1 MFESR
6 QRLDLFQKL
15 IHCSLGISQWTY
27 NTKGELLSASP
38 DAAEENNCFFSLE
51 NSCEDALQNG
61 IAQDYPLLIT
71 NSLNLMWIAAYEK
84 EDGVLSYIHVI
95 GPAFADTIP
104 LKNLELQLSGL
115 HLSLR
120 MKKDF
125 LNTLQM
131 IPVVSLTN
139 FLQYGIMLHYCATGE
154 EIKLHHFNYQT
165 KSGAA
170 VSGTKEIPEDKHGTW
185 LYESLLTKLVEE
197 GNLNYREAM
206 NKMTLGGNPGRL
218 SAGNPLRQLKNLLL
232 SSVIIVSRAAIRGGL
247 NPELSYTLS
256 DKYIQNIEN
265 CSSMSE
271 LGNINAIMLDDY
283 IHRVHEVKV
292 NEYPTS
298 FVRDCISYVSVHLTE
313 ELDISSIAAHFGYSP
328 YYLSRKFKEE
338 YGSDLRIFIRN
349 TRLDYAKM
357 LLANSSYNVQEIS
370 EQLHFCSQSYFTQHF
385 RKRHGM
391 TPSEFKTSLQ

>member
-27 NTKGELLSASP
+27 NVKGELLSSSP
-38 DAAEENNCFFSLE
+38 DAAEENNCFFALE
-51 NSCEDALQNG
+51 NSYEDALQAG
-61 IAQDYPLLIT
+61 AVQDYPLLIT

-84 EDGVLSYIHVI
+84 EDGQLTYIHVI
-95 GPAFADTIP
+95 GPAFADTVP

-120 MKKDF
+120 MKNDF
-125 LNTLQM
+125 LKTLQM

-154 EIKLHHFNYQT
+154 EIRSHHFNYQT
-165 KSGAA
+165 KSGA
-170 VSGTKEIPEDKHGTW
+170 SGGSPEEKPEDKHGTW
-185 LYESLLTKLVEE
+185 LYECSLTRLVEE

-206 NKMTLGGNPGRL
+206 NKMPLGGNPGRL

-271 LGNINAIMLDDY
+271 LGNINEIMLDDY

-313 ELDISSIAAHFGYSP
+313 DLDLPAIAGHFGYSP

-349 TRLDYAKM
+349 ARLDYAKM

-385 RKRHGM
+385 RERNGM
-391 TPSEFKTSLQ
+391 TPSEFKAAL

>member
-27 NTKGELLSASP
+27 NVKGELLSSSP
-38 DAAEENNCFFSLE
+38 DAAEENNCFFALE
-51 NSCEDALQNG
+51 NSYEDALQAG
-61 IAQDYPLLIT
+61 AVQDYPLLIT

-84 EDGVLSYIHVI
+84 EDGQLTYIHVI
-95 GPAFADTIP
+95 GPAFADTVP

-120 MKKDF
+120 MKNDF
-125 LNTLQM
+125 LKTLQM

-154 EIKLHHFNYQT
+154 EIRLHHFNYQT
-165 KSGAA
+165 KSGA
-170 VSGTKEIPEDKHGTW
+170 SGGSPEEKPEDKHGTW
-185 LYESLLTKLVEE
+185 LYECSLTRLVEE

-206 NKMTLGGNPGRL
+206 NKMPLGGNPGRL

-271 LGNINAIMLDDY
+271 LGNINEIMLDDY

-313 ELDISSIAAHFGYSP
+313 DLDLPAIAGHFGYSP
-328 YYLSRKFKEE
+328 YYLVPEIQEE
-338 YGSDLRIFIRN
+338 YGSDL
-349 TRLDYAKM
+349 
-357 LLANSSYNVQEIS
+357 
-370 EQLHFCSQSYFTQHF
+370 QHF
-385 RKRHGM
+385 YPECQDWLRKNAARQ
-391 TPSEFKTSLQ
+391 FLL